1 MLQINPG
8 DKVSYKRFRPL
19 ESNPEERVCEV
30 VEWSSDVDDCI
41 VIKWSDDEL
50 LTVDYRGVEPA

>member
-1 MLQINPG
+1 MAQINPG
-8 DKVSYKRFRPL
+8 DKVNYKRFRPL
-19 ESNPEERVCEV
+19 EPSPEERVCEV
-30 VEWSSDVDDCI
+30 VEWSNDVKDCI